1 MDKQEKLIARLFKDT
16 LIIFLLSMFAE
27 KAGTL
32 IDGIL
37 TGKFL
42 GTEAIAAFG
51 LTMPYQNF
59 AAMFIRVMALGM
71 QILCGKTLGAGKL
84 REANGIFSLAL
95 TAAGGSAILLSCG
108 TFIFPGQIIDLLG
121 DSTQHG
127 EIRTQAIDFLQA
139 YSFALPAIALATIF
153 TPIMQLDNDRRRT
166 VFAVVLMSVCNIAG
180 DLINIFVL
188 NGGLWGMGIATTISY
203 WIAVGFLFLHFLK
216 PESNFKFT
224 LEAADLKNFR
234 EIFLVGSP
242 VIMVNLSLVLR
253 KNIFNRLTLNLT
265 GGTGL
270 AAYTILCNFS
280 ALLETFTE
288 ALVSTVQ
295 MIAVIFI
302 GERDGN
308 SIRKLLNIAFRLTL
322 TVTPIITVISFVA
335 APFIAEIYTRNDPET
350 YLQAVEAIR

>member
-1 MDKQEKLIARLFKDT
+1 
-16 LIIFLLSMFAE
+16 
-27 KAGTL
+27 
-32 IDGIL
+32 
-37 TGKFL
+37 
-42 GTEAIAAFG
+42 
-51 LTMPYQNF
+51 
-59 AAMFIRVMALGM
+59 
-71 QILCGKTLGAGKL
+71 
-84 REANGIFSLAL
+84 
-95 TAAGGSAILLSCG
+95 
-108 TFIFPGQIIDLLG
+108 
-121 DSTQHG
+121 
-127 EIRTQAIDFLQA
+127 
-139 YSFALPAIALATIF
+139 
-153 TPIMQLDNDRRRT
+153 
-166 VFAVVLMSVCNIAG
+166 
-180 DLINIFVL
+180 
-188 NGGLWGMGIATTISY
+188 MGIATAISY
-203 WIAVGFLFLHFLK
+203 GFAAGFLFLHFLK